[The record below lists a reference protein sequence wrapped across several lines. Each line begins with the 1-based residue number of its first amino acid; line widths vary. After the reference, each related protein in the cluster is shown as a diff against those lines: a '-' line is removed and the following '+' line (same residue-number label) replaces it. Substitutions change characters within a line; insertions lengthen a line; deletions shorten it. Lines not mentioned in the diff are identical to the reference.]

1 MNRIRELRA
10 VFGWTQAQLAQKI
23 GTARTTVTMYEKEQ
37 RQLDPATIHALCDLF
52 GCTAD
57 YLLGRSASPEPV
69 VTEEDAQLLAAFHA
83 APPETQAAI
92 RLLIMPP
99 HVENKKAV

>member
-1 MNRIRELRA
+1 MNRMRMLRQSA
-10 VFGWTQAQLAQKI
+10 GMQLDDVAAKLNVS
-23 GTARTTVTMYEKEQ
+23 RTTVSRYELEK